1 MGDWTN
7 ATRSTSTDAGV
18 LRPERL
24 AQLTTLTRYPAGPRI
39 QRWVENY
46 WTLRWD
52 LPPGASYDSQVLP
65 HPACTLSVE
74 RGGARPETGGDA
86 VVVTGVVTRRFDVR
100 LSGRAWV
107 LGVKFRPGGLAALT
121 GRPARPWRDT
131 VAPAQT
137 ILPGRV
143 VDRLEELDGHRSD
156 PDSVALAEQ
165 ALVDLAGSTGRP
177 VDDRYNRLLAV
188 VTDMLVDRTLVR
200 VAQVEE
206 RHDISTRALQRL
218 FYEYVGV
225 GPKWVLARYRMHDAV
240 SAINDGHTGSLTDLA
255 HVHGWY
261 DQAHFIRDFTALV
274 GVTPGQYRQGQAA
287 PDAGA

>member
-18 LRPERL
+18 LRPEQL
-24 AQLTTLTRYPAGPRI
+24 AQLTTLTRHSAGPGIR
-39 QRWVENY
+39 RWVENY

-52 LPPGASYDSQVLP
+52 LPPGAVGESQVLP

-74 RGGARPETGGDA
+74 RGGARPETDGDA

-107 LGVKFRPGGLAALT
+107 LGVKFRPGGLAALS
-121 GRPARPWRDT
+121 GRPARPWRDAVVAART
-131 VAPAQT
+131 V
-137 ILPGRV
+137 LPGPA
-143 VDRLEELDGHRSD
+143 VDRLDELDGHLSD
-156 PDSVALAEQ
+156 PESVAVAEQ
-165 ALVDLAGSTGRP
+165 ALIDLAGDVGQP
-177 VDDRYNRLLAV
+177 ADERYDRLLAV

-200 VAQVEE
+200 VGQVEE

-218 FYEYVGV
+218 FDRYVGV

-240 SAINDGHTGSLTDLA
+240 SAIDGGYAGSLTDLA
-255 HVHGWY
+255 HEHGWY

-274 GVTPGQYRQGQAA
+274 GVTPGQYRQRQATRT
-287 PDAGA
+287 